1 MKKMLFAAATIAVIS
16 TGALAQS
23 ITTLFASNNSGSPGG
38 GVYFDVTVAAAP
50 LIITGFDVNTTLAA
64 GSSFGFQVYGRL
76 PDFVAVGDE
85 RWDRVL
91 YRLDLRTP
99 DWPVRRHG
107 ARPMWLGYVGVDDVD
122 AAVARV
128 EAAGG
133 KALMPAFDIPQGR
146 IAMIADPQG
155 NPLYVMKPVPPA
167 GKPEA
172 QSDVFSPDAEQRVGW
187 NELTTA
193 DPAAARKFYGDLF
206 GWTSDDF
213 MPMGELGDYRF
224 FAFAGTTI
232 GAVCGVSPGG
242 SAGWRYYIRVPSI
255 AAAVEAVK
263 ANGGTISMGPHEV
276 PGGDHIII
284 GNDPQSAEFA
294 LVGKA

>member
-1 MKKMLFAAATIAVIS
+1 MAEITDAPPRAAATAAARPLRGSLVWYELMTDDPDGAKAFYDAVVGWEVGDRPPSDQDYRMI
-16 TGALAQS
+16 GRGDGG
-23 ITTLFASNNSGSPGG
+23 FAG
-38 GVYFDVTVAAAP
+38 GVLGLT
-50 LIITGFDVNTTLAA
+50 
-64 GSSFGFQVYGRL
+64 
-76 PDFVAVGDE
+76 E
-85 RWDRVL
+85 E
-91 YRLDLRTP
+91 
-99 DWPVRRHG
+99 VRRHG